1 LNILPV
7 CPDATAESGTIES
20 GTIRKALVFY
30 DEADG
35 GTTIE
40 VLDRDETGRTRC
52 TSTLAATP

>member
-1 LNILPV
+1 LNIFPV
-7 CPDATAESGTIES
+7 CPDATAES

-40 VLDRDETGRTRC
+40 VLDRDETGRTRG

>member
-1 LNILPV
+1 LNIFPV
-7 CPDATAESGTIES
+7 CPDATAESGTI
-20 GTIRKALVFY
+20 RKALVFS

-40 VLDRDETGRTRC
+40 VLDRNETGRTRG